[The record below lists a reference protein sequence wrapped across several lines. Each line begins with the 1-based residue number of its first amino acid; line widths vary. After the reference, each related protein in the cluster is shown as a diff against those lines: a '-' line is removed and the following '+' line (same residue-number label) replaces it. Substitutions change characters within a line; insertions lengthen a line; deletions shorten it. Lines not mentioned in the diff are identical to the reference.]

1 MRREKAWLRHVND
14 LKEFKFFKGFT
25 DAQLEKLAAMAV
37 EESYEAGTQM
47 YKKGDP
53 ARSLFMCQEGKVV
66 MVMDNY
72 MGPQRTPMQITVD
85 IITRGESMG
94 WSAVVEPYLYTLGA
108 LCIDNC
114 RLIALDAAKL
124 RALMDDDCELGLQ
137 DHAGHGQGDRQPAD
151 AYPNPA
157 GGRAGTFSSDRLLMN
172 SQKLRIPSAS
182 SPPAGEG
189 KMDFY
194 ERHY

>member
-1 MRREKAWLRHVND
+1 MITATD

-25 DAQLEKLAAMAV
+25 DGQLEKMAAIAV
-37 EESYEAGTQM
+37 GESYEAGTHM

-72 MGPQRTPMQITVD
+72 MGPHRAPMQITVD
-85 IITRGESMG
+85 IITKGESMG

-114 RLIALDAAKL
+114 RLISLDATKL
-124 RALMDDDCELGLQ
+124 RALMDEDCELGLKVM
-137 DHAGHGQGDRQPAD
+137 HATSKVIA
-151 AYPNPA
+151 
-157 GGRAGTFSSDRLLMN
+157 SRLTHT
-172 SQKLRIPSAS
+172 RILLV
-182 SPPAGEG
+182 GERG
-189 KMDFY
+189 LSHLTDY
-194 ERHY
+194 